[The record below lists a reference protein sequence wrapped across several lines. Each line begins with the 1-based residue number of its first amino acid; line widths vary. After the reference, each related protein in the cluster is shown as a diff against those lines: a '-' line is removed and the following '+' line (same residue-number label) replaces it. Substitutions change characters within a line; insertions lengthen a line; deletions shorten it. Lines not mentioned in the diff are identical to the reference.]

1 MTNIVLKVSE
11 DLVNMVYSTAGA
23 DGQQP
28 SLTFPRY
35 RDGRER
41 VSEQESKI
49 LLAHQFLTKGTP
61 FSIEVPTA
69 SIHSFSGQ
77 KELSARFDMATYGDA
92 ESFDWVIELK
102 AHNPE
107 PSSIKK
113 DFEKMVLAG
122 CNCLWFHTLKNENS
136 GTLPSLFGKM
146 KGAFEE
152 VCRSR
157 ENMNQSIGWRWIMA
171 FVVLEK
177 RSLYMTSFTRKDLK
191 KHDLSPFLRI
201 EQNLNKINLENTK
214 RTILSTGYRNVNR
227 KKRPS

>member
-1 MTNIVLKVSE
+1 MTIISLQYMTNIVLKVSK
-11 DLVNMVYSTAGA
+11 DLVNMADRTAGTQ
-23 DGQQP
+23 GQQP
-28 SLTFPRY
+28 SLRFPSY

-77 KELSARFDMATYGDA
+77 KELSARFDMATYGET

-136 GTLPSLFGKM
+136 GTLPSLLGKM
-146 KGAFEE
+146 KVAFEE

-157 ENMNQSIGWRWIMA
+157 DNMNQSVESRWIMA

-177 RSLYMTSFTRKDLK
+177 RSLYMTSFTRKELRQ
-191 KHDLSPFLRI
+191 HDLSPFLQI
-201 EQNLNKINLENTK
+201 G
-214 RTILSTGYRNVNR
+214 STLRVH
-227 KKRPS
+227 PL

>member
-1 MTNIVLKVSE
+1 MAATSLKDMTNIVLKVSK
-11 DLVNMVYSTAGA
+11 DLVNMADRTAGTR
-23 DGQQP
+23 GQQP
-28 SLTFPRY
+28 SLRFPSY

-69 SIHSFSGQ
+69 SIHAFSGQ
-77 KELSARFDMATYGDA
+77 KELSARFDMATYG
-92 ESFDWVIELK
+92 ETGSFDWVIELK

-113 DFEKMVLAG
+113 DFEKMVPAG

-136 GTLPSLFGKM
+136 DTLPSLRRKM

-152 VCRSR
+152 ICRSR
-157 ENMNQSIGWRWIMA
+157 DNMNQSVESRWIIA

-191 KHDLSPFLRI
+191 QHDLSPFLQI
-201 EQNLNKINLENTK
+201 G
-214 RTILSTGYRNVNR
+214 STLRVH
-227 KKRPS
+227 PL